1 MLAEDKVSIRRQE
14 DNKSKAQM
22 PKNLQNAT
30 SPTQQNTSAN
40 SKSIENAK
48 DRFNVRYKG
57 VQATVYKNAEKRID
71 QVARKKIRKSTK
83 VKDPKTFEQKYKTID
98 GKFVTY
104 TLHTAWVQTLGKP
117 PRLLKKPLYYTD
129 RAEPLGLVI
138 TSHINLHGDQDHAY
152 VYRH

>member
-22 PKNLQNAT
+22 PKNLQNAK

-40 SKSIENAK
+40 SKSIESAK
-48 DRFNVRYKG
+48 DMFNVRYKG

-104 TLHTAWVQTLGKP
+104 TLHTAWVQYLENH
-117 PRLLKKPLYYTD
+117 RDY
-129 RAEPLGLVI
+129 
-138 TSHINLHGDQDHAY
+138 
-152 VYRH
+152 